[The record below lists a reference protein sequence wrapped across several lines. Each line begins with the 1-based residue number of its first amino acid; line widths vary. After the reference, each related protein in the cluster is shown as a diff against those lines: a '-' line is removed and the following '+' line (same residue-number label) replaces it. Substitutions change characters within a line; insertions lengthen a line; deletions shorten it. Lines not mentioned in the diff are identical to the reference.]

1 MIKLPGLIDIHTHLR
16 TPGQEQKEDFFTGTS
31 AALAGGFT
39 TILDMPN
46 NKVPIT
52 SLKLLEE
59 KMTLAMG
66 HPEPFAA
73 LEGKL
78 REGSLTNVSSN
89 KLRDSSLV
97 AQNDSGGGIVC
108 NVGFYFGSLGNNLE
122 EFEKLTQ
129 LRHPEFI
136 SGSQEILNPFGLA
149 QGKQVQNDGKS
160 GFMVFGLK
168 LYLNPTTGNF
178 LIDQENLLKI
188 YQAWPSDQPIILH
201 CEGETLPMALDV
213 IRETRK
219 KTHIAHVSSQE
230 ELSIIMAA
238 KKEGLPVTCGV
249 TPHHLFLTQ
258 EDGEK
263 LGPFGLMKPS
273 LKSKEDVGFL
283 WNNLNSIDI
292 IESDHAPHTKEE
304 KNSDNPPFG
313 VPGLETTLPLLLTA
327 VSEGRLSLEDIKRLC
342 HDNPTKIFNIPT
354 DKETFVEIDETVT
367 YTLNPE
373 TFYTKCK
380 WSPFDGWRVKGKVKA
395 VFIRGQKVFE
405 DGKVLAKKGSGKIIS
420 PV

>member
-46 NKVPIT
+46 NKTPIT
-52 SLKLLEE
+52 TLSLLKE

-108 NVGFYFGSLGNNLE
+108 NIGFYFGSLGDNLN
-122 EFEKLTQ
+122 EFEDIK
-129 LRHPEFI
+129 E
-136 SGSQEILNPFGLA
+136 
-149 QGKQVQNDGKS
+149 
-160 GFMVFGLK
+160 MVFGLK

-178 LIDQENLLKI
+178 LINQENLLKI
-188 YQAWPSDQPIILH
+188 YQAWPSGQPIILH

-342 HDNPTKIFNIPT
+342 HENPAKIFNIPT
-354 DKETFVEIDETVT
+354 DEETFVEVDETVT

-380 WSPFDGWRVKGKVKA
+380 WSPFDGWRIKGKVKA